1 MVNCGITENEPCN
14 LPASVHGRK
23 RQKVHLDFNL
33 KLSGDILVFCESN
46 TKAEI
51 QKTIRSH
58 LNRQLVIIRL
68 DYKEFLWSGSSEA
81 IKSEEF

>member
-1 MVNCGITENEPCN
+1 MQFGSFRAWPEETES
-14 LPASVHGRK
+14 L
-23 RQKVHLDFNL
+23 QKVHLDFNL
-33 KLSGDILVFCESN
+33 KLSRDILVFCESN

-51 QKTIRSH
+51 QESIRSH